1 MYMKSYTL
9 LALLAATMIGTTDA
23 VQLTSAGDAASL
35 AGAGDDLEISDSK
48 IVKALFDGARAKVK
62 DGTLGDAA
70 AVAANGAAPGTG
82 PLAEYA
88 VDTYGEETLTA
99 A

>member
-9 LALLAATMIGTTDA
+9 LALLAATMISTTEA
-23 VQLTSAGDAASL
+23 VKLTTAGDAAL
-35 AGAGDDLEISDSK
+35 AGTEGDLAISDNE
-48 IVKALFDGARAKVK
+48 IVQALFDGARAKVA

-70 AVAANGAAPGTG
+70 AIAANGAAPGTG

-88 VDTYGEETLTA
+88 VNEYGEDTLTA